1 MSAVIDN
8 AINFAVTIANDNSH
22 GYDQIKRWG
31 KDYDC
36 SSLVISAYE
45 NAGVPVKANG
55 ATYTGNMKSAFIK
68 CGFKALLYYRG
79 IDLIKGDVLLNE
91 QHHTAVYIG
100 AGQIV
105 QASIN
110 EKGTATGGKTGD
122 QTGRE
127 IAVSPFYE
135 YSKGW
140 QYVLR
145 YDETPH
151 EEIKTVNI
159 EVRRL
164 VYGDICAEVSVV
176 QTLLNALGYKGAN
189 GKSLSTD
196 GNFGNNTVFAVKS
209 FQKAHGFLVDGIVGQ
224 MTWTALLKENY

>member
-8 AINFAVTIANDNSH
+8 AINFAVAIANDNSH
-22 GYDQIKRWG
+22 GYDQIHRYG
-31 KDYDC
+31 PDMDC
-36 SSLVISAYE
+36 SSLVITSY
-45 NAGVPVKANG
+45 NVAGIPVKANG

-91 QHHTAVYIG
+91 QHHTAMYIG
-100 AGQIV
+100 SGQIV

-164 VYGDICAEVSVV
+164 VYGDICAEVRVV
-176 QTLLNALGYKGAN
+176 QTWLNALGYKGAN

-209 FQKAHGFLVDGIVGQ
+209 FQKAHGFPVDGIVGQ